1 MATEDSGCTATINW
15 LREMDLWLILEAED
29 LRVLEVLD
37 MAIML
42 ASAQPVMVIMLAMV
56 GLSMGTLAMLE
67 VELALEV
74 EAV

>member
-1 MATEDSGCTATINW
+1 MATEVSGCTATINW